1 MTEKRFEMVIT
12 GADGS
17 FHYLDKN
24 TGEKIT
30 STLELENKLN
40 ELHEENEYLCE
51 KIKENEWHWNT
62 IDEDKDV
69 WMYKCKKLEE
79 ENEQLKKQW
88 KEKRH
93 EDINELSVIAM
104 RFKALEKENKQL
116 KEQLSEAKTDE
127 KQLGI
132 SFMGYKMKL
141 IEVLQ
146 KKYDKVKGKTLYAD
160 VYTEIAE
167 EMGVDLE

>member
-79 ENEQLKKQW
+79 ENEQLKTQLKDC
-88 KEKRH
+88 EKRVT
-93 EDINELSVIAM
+93 D
-104 RFKALEKENKQL
+104 KEVEWIRENTVWEQMPSNKRTYT
-116 KEQLSEAKTDE
+116 STIYHRRNDE
-127 KQLGI
+127 
-132 SFMGYKMKL
+132 
-141 IEVLQ
+141 
-146 KKYDKVKGKTLYAD
+146 
-160 VYTEIAE
+160 
-167 EMGVDLE
+167 

>member
-1 MTEKRFEMVIT
+1 MTAKRFT
-12 GADGS
+12 TDNGS
-17 FHYLDKN
+17 NEDVCLVDNLTKKEYESNFNDIVDLMNKIWEQ
-24 TGEKIT
+24 TQRFEKH
-30 STLELENKLN
+30 NKDLT
-40 ELHEENEYLCE
+40 EENE
-51 KIKENEWHWNT
+51 K
-62 IDEDKDV
+62 
-69 WMYKCKKLEE
+69 
-79 ENEQLKKQW
+79 
-88 KEKRH
+88 
-93 EDINELSVIAM
+93 
-104 RFKALEKENKQL
+104 L